1 MVDYTSPIDGWVEV
15 ENLNKAI
22 EQICIQFGCVQ
33 DKNEIIAKTRVQ
45 VNNRISFPSLVKY
58 VKKVMLTVQKD
69 NNIEN
74 VIESL
79 ISEEFNGEIDEQVK
93 AQLIRE
99 AKKLSDET
107 LQSYALWETI
117 KDLKAKIESGE
128 IPIYNGK
135 IPKKDGK
142 VVYPKNLKK
151 INKYQYET
159 NDNEWQPKRFNNFKQ
174 RSYDF
179 EALEPVLLQQAEYEE
194 ETDYF
199 KLDEEDIEFNKKY
212 KLGDNYENIVD
223 GIKQEKS
230 YKEKENKRKKIS
242 ELDITIRKGIF
253 KRFGIHENRIAIFDM
268 VFEQFHSRYHVEDNE
283 KIRIFSMCGKDL
295 RIVNTI
301 LSIISDKNVPDNQL
315 SEYVTKN
322 KSLLIAK
329 AKQIVNK

>member
-117 KDLKAKIESGE
+117 KDLKAKTESGE

-194 ETDYF
+194 EADYF

-253 KRFGIHENRIAIFDM
+253 KRFGIHENRIAIL
-268 VFEQFHSRYHVEDNE
+268 Q
-283 KIRIFSMCGKDL
+283 
-295 RIVNTI
+295 
-301 LSIISDKNVPDNQL
+301 
-315 SEYVTKN
+315 
-322 KSLLIAK
+322 
-329 AKQIVNK
+329 